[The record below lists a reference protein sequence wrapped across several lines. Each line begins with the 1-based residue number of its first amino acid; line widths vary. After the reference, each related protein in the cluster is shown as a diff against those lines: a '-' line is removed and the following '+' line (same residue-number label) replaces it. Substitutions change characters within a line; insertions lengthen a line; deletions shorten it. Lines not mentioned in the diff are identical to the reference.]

1 MQYRT
6 LGSTGISVSVV
17 GVGTW
22 QFGGEWG
29 HDFTP
34 GEVDAIL
41 GTAREEGLNLIDTAE
56 CYGDHLSESLIGGR
70 LRHER
75 DQWVL
80 ATKFGHSFHH
90 FMDRT
95 RHWTGEAM
103 RGQLEAS
110 LKALQTDYVDLLQFH
125 SPTDEEFL
133 NEELWRELEKVKQEG
148 LVRHVG
154 LSVSNNGNVMQ
165 VERSPEAHCETLQV
179 VYNRLDRVPEEEV
192 LPAAQ
197 RLNIGVLAR
206 VPLASGFLGG
216 RHKPG
221 AQFPPND
228 WRSTMDREKREALL
242 AEAQRV
248 HREEVPSGASLAEW
262 ALVWPLRHGA
272 VTAVIPGC
280 RTAEQVRDNARAVRL
295 LG

>member
-56 CYGDHLSESLIGGR
+56 CYGDHLSESLIGCR